1 MKKKKAWGCGLKLF
15 GVFYII
21 PVSDGIWII
30 SYWLRTKQVTL
41 EGLYMMMLLWD
52 IQVEILYLVDIL
64 FGISYLQFLDYNFIT
79 AKSIEKY
86 WSKFQRHVNFDRIIQ
101 N

>member
-1 MKKKKAWGCGLKLF
+1 
-15 GVFYII
+15 
-21 PVSDGIWII
+21 
-30 SYWLRTKQVTL
+30 
-41 EGLYMMMLLWD
+41 MMMLLWD

-86 WSKFQRHVNFDRIIQ
+86 
-101 N
+101 